1 MRISKKQTK
10 KPSLKRTK
18 KTNNETINETKK
30 NDDEIIYI
38 ENDETPL
45 ISDFNDD
52 ENLEN
57 DERLESLTLAELA
70 ELALPYSNRSI
81 ETLKRLKREELVYI
95 ITNKKDDYKAK
106 EYSNLANDT
115 KDIIELFIEILNDY
129 KKKREGREL
138 NALLVKILRK
148 QDKKINETLVK
159 IGASGG
165 IISYCL
171 LFVIVIGC
179 FIDAFIGFDNL
190 FEKIK
195 KRPANVEKQQE
206 QKA

>member
-1 MRISKKQTK
+1 MSLNKIKSRKTSRKRI
-10 KPSLKRTK
+10 
-18 KTNNETINETKK
+18 TKK
-30 NDDEIIYI
+30 NHEAISEATKNDNDIIDI

-45 ISDFNDD
+45 ISDLDNDESLGSD
-52 ENLEN
+52 TQLEN
-57 DERLESLTLAELA
+57 YTLAELA
-70 ELALPYSNRSI
+70 DLALPYSNRSI
-81 ETLKRLKREELVYI
+81 ETLKRLKREELIYI
-95 ITNKKDDYKAK
+95 ITNKKDDYRAK

-115 KDIIELFIEILNDY
+115 KDIIELFIEILSDY

-148 QDKKINETLVK
+148 QDKKINESLIK

-165 IISYCL
+165 IISYSL
-171 LFVIVIGC
+171 FFVIVIGC

-195 KRPANVEKQQE
+195 KRPTNVEKQQE

>member
-1 MRISKKQTK
+1 MSLNKIKSRKVSRKRI
-10 KPSLKRTK
+10 
-18 KTNNETINETKK
+18 TKK
-30 NDDEIIYI
+30 NQEAISEAIKNDNDIIHI

-45 ISDFNDD
+45 ISDSDDD
-52 ENLEN
+52 ESLGNDAQLEN
-57 DERLESLTLAELA
+57 YTLAELA

-81 ETLKRLKREELVYI
+81 ETLKRLKREELIYI
-95 ITNKKDDYKAK
+95 ITNKKDDYRAK

-115 KDIIELFIEILNDY
+115 KDIIELFIEILSDY

-148 QDKKINETLVK
+148 QDKKINESLVK

-165 IISYCL
+165 IISYSL
-171 LFVIVIGC
+171 FFVIIIGC

-206 QKA
+206 